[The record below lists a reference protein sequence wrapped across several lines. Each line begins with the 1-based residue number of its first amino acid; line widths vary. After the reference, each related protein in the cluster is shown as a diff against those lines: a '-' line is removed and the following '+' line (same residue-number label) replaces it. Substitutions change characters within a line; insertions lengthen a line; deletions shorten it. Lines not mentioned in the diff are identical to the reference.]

1 MYCSNLPEDNVLWI
15 FRCMASLKYCIIV
28 LGLFNMNLFDAQSK
42 DLTVFEQA
50 LQEKASTINI
60 ETNSRGE
67 TLLFSLLSSNV
78 NDKLAKVQKVIQQGA
93 DVNQEISNY
102 TPLMVA
108 CSDETKQDLPIIS
121 FLLESG
127 ANPFHKTSKGITAL
141 DIVDVSSKSE
151 YKNPWPEA
159 LQLLQGYAGNAPTLP
174 TTIKNELERFSSQ
187 WNSEEETEWVEKFA
201 YLLSEHHI
209 SLADIPNPIPK
220 DIITALERH
229 IQVIT
234 FLTDYNF
241 FAAQQ
246 YFTNQAKHIDVQ
258 WYSEQQEVYFLRY
271 LNALQISDD
280 IARQIFCILQQT
292 NNLGLTPKE
301 LEVVSN
307 LYAYRFLKA
316 EELQQSS
323 TLNKNTYDA
332 IRKDALTSF
341 CDNLTKGDE
350 HLREVLFTYD
360 SSHNRN
366 QFILDLIACNHS
378 EEQVTQLLRELLG
391 KLFDNEELNWLI
403 RQQPVCRLLLENKF
417 NEANAL
423 FDVQHPCEKED
434 FEDLKLFALKRY
446 FSRSLPGEIL
456 SILTKLPSKDFD
468 TAFHLIQLIKE
479 GKVEQ
484 ASQLFATEG
493 SPALI
498 ELYRLVTFHD
508 LELRY
513 DFLSKDS
520 IDTIKRL
527 QKSNTNIFS
536 FLKLLEQGKFKD
548 ADAFLESAESS
559 SAQMYQD
566 LLGIKADFIMHY
578 LHSKNRPC
586 NKEQA
591 RAIAYTLQNFLLQAR
606 AGSGKTT
613 TIINKAIIEVNKYN
627 LSPEELRILT
637 FNRDTVKDLIKKLA
651 GAEIFSNTKIAS
663 TFHSFACEVCNCTGK
678 MLDIVDAENAS
689 PNKTSIITQLLEK
702 ELPLPTREEM
712 YKSIRNSCLMV
723 EGEYCGQIL
732 MDDPEM
738 LISLPQ
744 KYMADFLFEHQLQF
758 DGVDIKFD
766 LGGYLFYAHSQSY
779 SADFKARINENNI
792 FIRYLSSAHASVEQQ
807 FQKERR
813 KVGDTLLEFY
823 APFPYEQ
830 ILKERHST
838 DGSYPARELFEKSF
852 EEFLQQHGVIC
863 LKKKDKETL
872 LTEFFEN
879 YKPHFI
885 EQCESLINQYQQK
898 KWEIEE
904 VEKHIE
910 EFILRNPL
918 HEYRYLLQISVSIY
932 RKYKLFLK
940 QNNKIDYNTIMAEAA
955 DTLHSIVKGDAFT
968 HKLILLKQRITKW
981 KLLCIDE
988 FQDFSPLFFD
998 LIHAIKRINPT
1009 IRLFC
1014 VGDDWQAIN
1023 GFAGSDTKF
1032 FTLFEEHIGKF
1043 FNQKAGMDILR
1054 TNRRSTDEILDM
1066 SNFFMK
1072 QAAPKQLGANGTNH
1086 HDPNGLNVITT
1097 GGQNSKILKTLS
1109 CSKKVSQSVLTKAD
1123 ALFQIMLRNSAKNP
1137 SYFVLGRRE
1146 KPIKKLESIY
1156 ADFIAESNAQYKHGF
1171 VLKDK
1176 VTFSTAH
1183 KSKGLESEIV
1193 VILVDGNSYPLY
1205 HPTSE
1210 MMKELF
1216 NLNWKEQERNLFYV
1230 ALTRAK
1236 KKIYFITGEKAF
1248 QKNKFTRMISSYQ
1261 NLKKEEYRGLKP
1273 FTQFAMPRLWL

>member
-1 MYCSNLPEDNVLWI
+1 
-15 FRCMASLKYCIIV
+15 
-28 LGLFNMNLFDAQSK
+28 MNLFDAQFEE
-42 DLTVFEQA
+42 LPVFEQA
-50 LQEKASTINI
+50 LQENASTINT
-60 ETNSRGE
+60 ETNSRGD
-67 TLLFSLLSSNV
+67 TILFSLLSGNV

-127 ANPFHKTSKGITAL
+127 ANPFHKTSNGLTAL
-141 DIVDVSSKSE
+141 DIVDVSSESA

-159 LQLLQGYAGNAPTLP
+159 LQLLQSYTGNAQALP
-174 TTIKNELERFSSQ
+174 ATIKNELEKFSSQ
-187 WNSEEETEWVEKFA
+187 WNSEEQAEWVEQFA

-209 SLADIPNPIPK
+209 SLTDIPNPLPK

-234 FLTDYNF
+234 FLMDYNF

-246 YFTNQAKHIDVQ
+246 YFTDQAKHIDGQ
-258 WYSEQQEVYFLRY
+258 WYSAQQGIYFLKY
-271 LNALQISDD
+271 LNTLNIPDD
-280 IARQIFCILQQT
+280 RTRQIFCILQQE

-307 LYAYRFLKA
+307 LYAHRFLKA
-316 EELQQSS
+316 EELQHFS

-341 CDNLTKGDE
+341 CDDLTNGDE
-350 HLREVLFTYD
+350 HLKEVLLSYD

-366 QFILDLIACNHS
+366 QFILDLIACNHPK
-378 EEQVTQLLRELLG
+378 EHVDNLLRELMG
-391 KLFDNEELNWLI
+391 RLFDREELDWLI
-403 RQQPVCRLLLENKF
+403 RQQPICRLLMKNKF
-417 NEANAL
+417 SEANTL
-423 FDVQHPCEKED
+423 FDNQHPCEQEE

-446 FSRSLPGEIL
+446 FSCSLPIEIL
-456 SILTKLPSKDFD
+456 SILTELPSKDFN
-468 TAFHLIQLIKE
+468 TAFHLIQLIKK
-479 GKVEQ
+479 GKAEQ
-484 ASQLFATEG
+484 ASQLFTTEG
-493 SPALI
+493 SPALT
-498 ELYRLVTFHD
+498 ELYRLVMLHD

-527 QKSNTNIFS
+527 QESNTNIFP

-548 ADAFLESAESS
+548 ADSILESAKSS
-559 SAQMYQD
+559 SAQMYQN
-566 LLGIKADFIMHY
+566 LLGIKADFILHY

-586 NKEQA
+586 SKEQA
-591 RAIAYTLQNFLLQAR
+591 RAISYTLQNFLLQAR

-613 TIINKAIIEVNKYN
+613 TIINKSIIEVNKYN

-637 FNRDTVKDLIKKLA
+637 FNKKTVEDLNGKLA
-651 GAEIFSNTKIAS
+651 NAEILSNAKIAS
-663 TFHSFACEVCNCTGK
+663 TFHSLACEVCNCTGK
-678 MLDIVDAENAS
+678 ILDIVDTENAS

-712 YKSIRNSCLMV
+712 YKSIRNSCLMA

-732 MDDPEM
+732 MDEPET
-738 LISLPQ
+738 LIPLPQ
-744 KYMADFLFEHQLQF
+744 KYMADFLFEHQLQL

-792 FIRYLSSAHASVEQQ
+792 FIRYIPSTLSSLEQQ

-813 KVGDTLLEFY
+813 KGGDTLLEFY

-852 EEFLQQHGVIC
+852 EEFLQQHGIIC
-863 LKKKDKETL
+863 LKKKDKEML

-898 KWEIEE
+898 KWEIED

-910 EFILRNPL
+910 EFIVRNPL

-955 DTLHSIVKGDAFT
+955 DTLHSIVEGKAFT
-968 HKLILLKQRITKW
+968 HELTLLKQRVKKW

-998 LIHAIKRINPT
+998 IIDAIKRINPS

-1032 FTLFEEHIGKF
+1032 FTLFEERIGKF
-1043 FNQKAGMDILR
+1043 FNQRAGMDILR

-1072 QAAPKQLGANGTNH
+1072 HTAPKQLGANGTNR
-1086 HDPNGLNVITT
+1086 HDPNGLNFIIT
-1097 GGQNSKILKTLS
+1097 GGQNSKILKTFS

-1123 ALFQIMLRNSAKNP
+1123 ALFQIMLRNSANNP
-1137 SYFVLGRRE
+1137 SYFVLSRRE
-1146 KPIKKLESIY
+1146 KLIKKLESIY

-1171 VLKDK
+1171 VLDNK

-1183 KSKGLESEIV
+1183 KSKGLEREIV
-1193 VILVDGNSYPLY
+1193 VILVDDNSYPLY
-1205 HPTSE
+1205 HPTSD

-1216 NLNWKEQERNLFYV
+1216 DLNWKEQERNLFYV

-1236 KKIYFITGEKAF
+1236 KKVYFITGEKAF
-1248 QKNKFTRMISSYQ
+1248 QKNEFTRMLSSYQ

-1273 FTQFAMPRLWL
+1273 FTQFATPRF

>member
-1 MYCSNLPEDNVLWI
+1 
-15 FRCMASLKYCIIV
+15 
-28 LGLFNMNLFDAQSK
+28 MNLFDALDK
-42 DLTVFEQA
+42 DLSIFEQA
-50 LQEKASTINI
+50 LQENVTGINT
-60 ETNSRGE
+60 EADTKGE
-67 TLLFSLLSSNV
+67 PILFALLSKNDI
-78 NDKLAKVQKVIQQGA
+78 NDKFEKVHKVIQAGA
-93 DVNQEISNY
+93 DVNMEVSGW
-102 TPLMVA
+102 TPLMIA
-108 CSDETKQDLPIIS
+108 CFDMNYGLRIMSV
-121 FLLESG
+121 LLEAG
-127 ANPFHKTSKGITAL
+127 ANPLHRTSIGTAL
-141 DIVDVSSKSE
+141 DIVDVDSRIDPY
-151 YKNPWPEA
+151 YKNPWPDA
-159 LQLLQGYAGNAPTLP
+159 LQLLKKYN
-174 TTIKNELERFSSQ
+174 KNIPQTPSVVKAELEKFSVDWDLTEQ
-187 WNSEEETEWVEKFA
+187 TEWIQCLV
-201 YLLSEHHI
+201 YLLLENDI
-209 SLADIPNPIPK
+209 SLADIPHSLPRNIVV
-220 DIITALERH
+220 DIERYLH
-229 IQVIT
+229 L
-234 FLTDYNF
+234 LTHLINYNF
-241 FAAQQ
+241 SAAQK
-246 YFTNQAKHIDVQ
+246 YFTDQAKHIDDQ
-258 WYSEQQEVYFLRY
+258 WYSEQQQIYFLKY
-271 LNALQISDD
+271 LETLHIPVET
-280 IARQIFCILQQT
+280 ARQIFYVLQRE

-307 LYAYRFLKA
+307 LYAYRFLEAGK
-316 EELQQSS
+316 LQQTS

-332 IRKDALTSF
+332 IRNDALTLF
-341 CDNLTKGDE
+341 FDGLTNQNED
-350 HLREVLFTYD
+350 LNDILFAYE
-360 SSHNRN
+360 SSRNRN
-366 QFILDLIACNHS
+366 QFILDLVACNYS
-378 EEQVTQLLRELLG
+378 EEQIAKLLRELMG
-391 KLFDNEELNWLI
+391 KLFDKEELDWLI

-417 NEANAL
+417 NEANSL
-423 FDVQHPCEKED
+423 FDAQRPCEQED

-446 FSRSLPGEIL
+446 FFRSLPGEIL
-456 SILTKLPSKDFD
+456 SILTKLPSKDFN

-479 GKVEQ
+479 GKAEQ
-484 ASQLFATEG
+484 ASQLFTTEG
-493 SPALI
+493 SPALT

-548 ADAFLESAESS
+548 ADAILESAESS
-559 SAQMYQD
+559 SEQMYHD
-566 LLGIKADFIMHY
+566 LLGIKADFILHY

-586 NKEQA
+586 SEEQA

-637 FNRDTVKDLIKKLA
+637 FNRDTVKDLISKLA
-651 GAEIFSNTKIAS
+651 GAEIISNAKIAS

-678 MLDIVDAENAS
+678 ILDIVDTENAS

-732 MDDPEM
+732 MDDPET
-738 LISLPQ
+738 LIPLPQ

-758 DGVDIKFD
+758 KGVDIKFD
-766 LGGYLFYAHSQSY
+766 LGGYLFYSHSQSY
-779 SADFKARINENNI
+779 SADFKARVDENNI
-792 FIRYLSSAHASVEQQ
+792 FIRYIPSTHASVEQQ

-813 KVGDTLLEFY
+813 KSGDTLLEFY

-863 LKKKDKETL
+863 LKKKDNETL

-898 KWEIEE
+898 KWEIED
-904 VEKHIE
+904 VEKHID

-918 HEYRYLLQISVSIY
+918 HEYRHLLQISVSIY

-955 DTLHSIVKGDAFT
+955 DTLHSIVEGDVFS
-968 HKLILLKQRITKW
+968 HKLTLLKQRIKKW

-998 LIHAIKRINPT
+998 LIHAIKRINPA

-1054 TNRRSTDEILDM
+1054 TNRRSTDEILGM

-1072 QAAPKQLGANGTNH
+1072 QTAPKQLGANGTNH
-1086 HDPNGLNVITT
+1086 HDPNGLSVITT

-1171 VLKDK
+1171 VLNDK

-1183 KSKGLESEIV
+1183 KSKGLEREIV

-1216 NLNWKEQERNLFYV
+1216 DLNWKEQERNLFYV

-1248 QKNKFTRMISSYQ
+1248 QKNKFTRMLSSYQ

-1273 FTQFAMPRLWL
+1273 FTQFATPRFWL